1 MGNSANNKMMPM
13 YQRYFS
19 REVPFHIRNPESL
32 RDPNE
37 NVLSIEQLEQMR
49 DMNDVAK
56 LALEYRHSDTAFAK
70 LWKSDHIHPEHR
82 RLMRKLVQM
91 QTINAVCNG

>member
-1 MGNSANNKMMPM
+1 
-13 YQRYFS
+13 
-19 REVPFHIRNPESL
+19 
-32 RDPNE
+32 
-37 NVLSIEQLEQMR
+37 
-49 DMNDVAK
+49 MNDVAK